1 MYLRVTERRNRDGST
16 VAYYALAENDWNA
29 EAKRSETRVIHSFG
43 RADQLDRAAL
53 QRLVASIN
61 RVIDADAADTLPTR
75 GKTAVGE
82 IAIDAVFEL
91 GVVLAARGLWEQL
104 GIGEA
109 IRSRMERA
117 GLTAPHE
124 TALFAM
130 AAQRLDDPASKLA
143 CATQWLPD
151 IAWLPE
157 ANGIAVDQLYR
168 ALDFLAVCSDAI
180 ERDVFLR
187 AADLLRLD
195 VDLIFYDTTTAYFE
209 IDEPDEFAEQ
219 WAGKLFAPLRQRG
232 HNKEGRDNQPQ
243 VIIALAVTRDGMP
256 VRSWVLPG
264 EAGQG
269 SAGAAG
275 GIARRGNT
283 ADVATVAR
291 IKQDLHAWQL
301 GRCLFVGDAGMYSAN
316 NLVELSRGLGR
327 YVLAVPM
334 RRVQDVEAEVLTR
347 PGRYS
352 PVADNLQVKEVW
364 VGDGERRKRY
374 VLCLNPEEAERQRR
388 HRQQVLKEIE
398 AELTALDKRAD
409 DHPKAACRLMASKR
423 YGRFLSTDRHGRPK
437 LDAVKVKAAE
447 KFDGKFVVI
456 TNDETLSAED
466 VALAYKAG
474 AMIES
479 CFRRMKQT
487 GLEVRPM
494 FHWTARRIE
503 AQVKLC
509 VLALQI
515 QRCAEIRTGLSWA
528 RIAHALTALKAV
540 RYQSESRTIV
550 QRTKI
555 GSELAGLLKK
565 LGISAPKQ
573 LMAVTE
579 AAKPPAPA

>member
-43 RADQLDRAAL
+43 RADQLDRTAL

-61 RVIDADAADTLPTR
+61 RVIDADAANTLPTH
-75 GKTAVGE
+75 GKTAIAE
-82 IAIDAVFEL
+82 IEIDAVFEL
-91 GVVLAARGLWEQL
+91 GVVLAARGLWEEL

-109 IRSRMERA
+109 IRTRMGRA
-117 GLTAPHE
+117 GLSAPHE

-130 AAQRLDDPASKLA
+130 AAQRLDAPASKLA
-143 CATQWLPD
+143 CATRWLPD

-157 ANGIAVDQLYR
+157 ADGLAVDQLYR
-168 ALDFLAVCSDAI
+168 ALDFLVVWSDEI

-219 WAGKLFAPLRQRG
+219 FAGKLYAPLRQRG
-232 HNKEGRDNQPQ
+232 HSKEGRDNQPQ

-256 VRSWVLPG
+256 VRSWVLP
-264 EAGQG
+264 
-269 SAGAAG
+269 
-275 GIARRGNT
+275 GNT

-301 GRCLFVGDAGMYSAN
+301 GRCLFVGDAGMYSAQ

-334 RRVQDVEAEVLTR
+334 RRVQDVEVEVLSR
-347 PGRYS
+347 PGRYRQ
-352 PVADNLQVKEVW
+352 VADNLQVKEVW

-374 VLCLNPEEAERQRR
+374 VLCFNPQEAERQRQ
-388 HRQQVLKEIE
+388 HRQQVLMEMD
-398 AELTALDKRAD
+398 AELTALDKREEE
-409 DHPKAACRLMASKR
+409 HPKAACTLMASKR
-423 YGRFLSTDRHGRPK
+423 YGRYLSTDRHGRPK
-437 LDAVKVKAAE
+437 LDAAKVKAAG

-456 TNDETLSAED
+456 TNDDTLSAED

-503 AQVKLC
+503 AHVKLC
-509 VLALQI
+509 VLALQM
-515 QRCAEIRTGLSWA
+515 QRSAEIRTELSWM
-528 RIAHALTALKAV
+528 RIAHALGALKAV
-540 RYQSESRTIV
+540 RYRSESRTIV

-555 GSELAGLLKK
+555 SSELAGLLKR

-573 LMAVTE
+573 LMAVVE
-579 AAKPPAPA
+579 AAETPSTA

>member
-43 RADQLDRAAL
+43 RADQLDRTAL

-61 RVIDADAADTLPTR
+61 RVIDADAANTLPTH
-75 GKTAVGE
+75 GKTAIAE
-82 IAIDAVFEL
+82 IEIDAVFEL
-91 GVVLAARGLWEQL
+91 GVVLAARGLWEEL

-109 IRSRMERA
+109 IRTRMGRA
-117 GLTAPHE
+117 GLSAPHE

-130 AAQRLDDPASKLA
+130 AAQRLDAPASKLA
-143 CATQWLPD
+143 CATRWLPD

-157 ANGIAVDQLYR
+157 ADGLAVDQLYR
-168 ALDFLAVCSDAI
+168 ALDFLAVWSDEI

-219 WAGKLFAPLRQRG
+219 FAGKLYAPLRQRG
-232 HNKEGRDNQPQ
+232 HSKEGRDNQPQ

-256 VRSWVLPG
+256 VRSWVLP
-264 EAGQG
+264 
-269 SAGAAG
+269 
-275 GIARRGNT
+275 GNT

-301 GRCLFVGDAGMYSAN
+301 GRCLFVGDAGMYSAQ

-334 RRVQDVEAEVLTR
+334 RRVQDVEVEVLSR
-347 PGRYS
+347 PGRYRQ
-352 PVADNLQVKEVW
+352 VADNLQVKELW

-374 VLCLNPEEAERQRR
+374 VLCFNPQEAERQRQ
-388 HRQQVLKEIE
+388 HRQQVLMEMD
-398 AELTALDKRAD
+398 AELTALDKREEE
-409 DHPKAACRLMASKR
+409 HPKAACTLMASKR
-423 YGRFLSTDRHGRPK
+423 YGRYLSTDRHGRPK
-437 LDAVKVKAAE
+437 LDAAKVKAAG

-456 TNDETLSAED
+456 TNDDTLSAED

-503 AQVKLC
+503 AHVKLC
-509 VLALQI
+509 VLALQM
-515 QRCAEIRTGLSWA
+515 QRSAEIRTELSWM
-528 RIAHALTALKAV
+528 RIAHALGALKAV
-540 RYQSESRTIV
+540 RYRSESRTIV

-555 GSELAGLLKK
+555 SSELAGLLKR

-573 LMAVTE
+573 LMAVVE
-579 AAKPPAPA
+579 AAETPSTA